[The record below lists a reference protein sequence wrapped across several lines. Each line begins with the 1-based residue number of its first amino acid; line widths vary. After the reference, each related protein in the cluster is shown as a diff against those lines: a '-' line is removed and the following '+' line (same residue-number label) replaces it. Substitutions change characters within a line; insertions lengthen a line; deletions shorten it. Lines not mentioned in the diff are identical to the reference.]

1 MTVVQSPR
9 VSSPER
15 QPALVACLFG
25 AVLASCS
32 ELPEI
37 SWRGEHVEFA
47 ADHPELVCGGT
58 LEYLDQRTGALLERL
73 GSEKTTIEYY
83 WLDDISDICG
93 DGAEIAGCVNEGVA
107 YTRSVPLIHEVVHA
121 RSGEL
126 LPGVLEEGLADY
138 IGDPYPLSE
147 MASRERLI
155 ELLTSDLDGI
165 DSEAEYARAAHF
177 MAFLSERHG
186 WEKVLQLDA
195 VLSRDSRVGEVDAG
209 FETVFGMGLDAI
221 LAEYDDYPDWH
232 GRWFRQGCFRL
243 DPTLWA
249 LYGEWCVE
257 DCEPRSR
264 VLA

>member
-1 MTVVQSPR
+1 MRTR
-9 VSSPER
+9 ER

-25 AVLASCS
+25 AVLAGCS

-58 LEYLDQRTGALLERL
+58 LEYLDQRTGELLERF
-73 GSEKTTIEYY
+73 GSERTTVEYY

-107 YTRSVPLIHEVVHA
+107 YTRSVPLLHEVVHA